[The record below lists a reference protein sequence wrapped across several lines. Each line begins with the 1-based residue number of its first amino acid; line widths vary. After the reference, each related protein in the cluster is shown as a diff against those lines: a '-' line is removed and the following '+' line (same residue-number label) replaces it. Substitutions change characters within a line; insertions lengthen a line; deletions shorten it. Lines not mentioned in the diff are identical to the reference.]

1 MTPEELRAK
10 IEGLKSE
17 NALTLKEIEELIAK
31 RDSYSA
37 MTLEERENKKEDIS
51 KLDNDI
57 DSLMQVIEDRNK
69 EIDRNDKLL
78 SIQTNSSMNKRNIAD
93 DLETS
98 DNELRDKVDN
108 WLRTGNDDEIRET
121 LQAGTDAGGGY
132 TIAPQY
138 LVKEIIKGL
147 DSSVEIRKRAHIIPA
162 MNGYASIGI
171 PTLEN
176 DINDLAWTAEIA
188 EVPEDT
194 NMSFGKR
201 EMKANQLTKL
211 VKISKRLIKQSNID
225 VQGLIQERIAY
236 KLSSTLENNYLYG
249 NGTEKPLGIF
259 AQTSDNSSAIPSDR
273 DIAVGTA
280 ENPIT
285 YEGLVDAVSG
295 LKTGYHNGAVWM
307 LNRKAMSA
315 LRKLK
320 DKQDRSIWQ
329 ESLQAGQ
336 PSMLLGIP
344 VIQNDFIE
352 DKLESAKYFGF
363 LANLSHYWIMDSL
376 AMELQVIYELYSR
389 TNQVGYQVGYYGDGA
404 PVQKEAF
411 VRLVA
416 HDKPF
421 APAKGTSEPDP
432 VTTGKSK

>member
-17 NALTLKEIEELIAK
+17 NASDLRKVEEIIAK

-57 DSLMQVIEDRNK
+57 DSLMQAIEDRNK
-69 EIDRNDKLL
+69 EIERNDKLL
-78 SIQTNSSMNKRNIAD
+78 SIQTNSSMNKKNIAD

-98 DNELRDKVDN
+98 NNELRDKVDN
-108 WLRTGNDDEIRET
+108 WLRTGKYDEIRET

-171 PTLEN
+171 PTL
-176 DINDLAWTAEIA
+176 DNDLNDLDWTAEIA
-188 EVPEDT
+188 EVTEDK
-194 NMSFGKR
+194 NMAFGKR

-211 VKISKRLIKQSNID
+211 VKISKRLIKQSSID

-273 DIAVGTA
+273 DIAVGTSA
-280 ENPIT
+280 NAIT
-285 YEGLVDAVSG
+285 YDGLVDAISG

-320 DKQDRSIWQ
+320 DKQDRPIWQ
-329 ESLQAGQ
+329 ESLQVGQ
-336 PSMLLGIP
+336 PSLLLGIP
-344 VIQNDFIE
+344 VVQNDFIE

-376 AMELQVIYELYSR
+376 SMELQVLYELYSA
-389 TNQVGYQVGYYGDGA
+389 TNQVGFQVGYYGDGA

-421 APAKGTSEPDP
+421 AKSVAEPAG
-432 VTTGKSK
+432 

>member
-1 MTPEELRAK
+1 MTPEDLRTK
-10 IEGLKSE
+10 IANLKSE
-17 NALTLKEIEELIAK
+17 NASDLTKVEDLISQ
-31 RDSYSA
+31 RDLYSA
-37 MTLEERENKKEDIS
+37 MSLEERANKKEDIS

-57 DSLMQVIEDRNK
+57 DTLMQNIENRNK
-69 EIDRNDKLL
+69 EIERNDKLL
-78 SIQTNSSMNKRNIAD
+78 SLQTKSSMNKRNTVD
-93 DLETS
+93 DLDSSTANN
-98 DNELRDKVDN
+98 DTELRDKVTR
-108 WLRTGNDDEIRET
+108 WLRTGDDKEVRET
-121 LQAGTDAGGGY
+121 LQAGAAEAGGN

-138 LVKEIIKGL
+138 LVKDIIKGL

-171 PTLEN
+171 PTLDN
-176 DINDLAWTAEIA
+176 DINDLDWTAEIA
-188 EVPEDT
+188 EVTEDK
-194 NMSFGKR
+194 NMAFGKR

-211 VKISKRLIKQSNID
+211 VKISKRLIKQSSID

-273 DIAVGTA
+273 DIAVGTSA
-280 ENPIT
+280 NAIT
-285 YEGLVDAVSG
+285 YDGLVDAISG

-320 DKQDRSIWQ
+320 DKQDRPIWQ
-329 ESLQAGQ
+329 ESLQVGQ

-344 VIQNDFIE
+344 VVQNDFIE

-376 AMELQVIYELYSR
+376 AMELQVLYELYSQ
-389 TNQVGYQVGYYGDGA
+389 TNQVGYQVGY
-404 PVQKEAF
+404 
-411 VRLVA
+411 
-416 HDKPF
+416 
-421 APAKGTSEPDP
+421 
-432 VTTGKSK
+432 

>member
-17 NALTLKEIEELIAK
+17 NASDLRKVEEIIAK

-57 DSLMQVIEDRNK
+57 DSLMQAIEDRNK
-69 EIDRNDKLL
+69 EIERNDKLL
-78 SIQTNSSMNKRNIAD
+78 SIQTNSSMNKKNIAD

-98 DNELRDKVDN
+98 NNELRDKVDN
-108 WLRTGNDDEIRET
+108 WLRTGKYDEIRET

-171 PTLEN
+171 PTL
-176 DINDLAWTAEIA
+176 DNDLNDLDWTAEIA
-188 EVPEDT
+188 EVTEDK
-194 NMSFGKR
+194 NMAFGKR

-211 VKISKRLIKQSNID
+211 VKISKRLIKQSSID

-273 DIAVGTA
+273 DIAVGTSA
-280 ENPIT
+280 NAIT
-285 YEGLVDAVSG
+285 YDGLVDAISG

-320 DKQDRSIWQ
+320 DKQDRPIWQ
-329 ESLQAGQ
+329 ESLQVGQ
-336 PSMLLGIP
+336 PSLLLGIP
-344 VIQNDFIE
+344 VVQNDFIE

-376 AMELQVIYELYSR
+376 AMELQVLYELYSQ
-389 TNQVGYQVGYYGDGA
+389 TNQVGYQVGYWGDGA

-421 APAKGTSEPDP
+421 AKSVAEPA
-432 VTTGKSK
+432 V

>member
-1 MTPEELRAK
+1 MTPEDLRTK
-10 IEGLKSE
+10 IANLKSE
-17 NALTLKEIEELIAK
+17 NASDLTKVEELMSQ

-37 MTLEERENKKEDIS
+37 MSLEERANKQEDIS

-57 DSLMQVIEDRNK
+57 DTLMQNIENRNK
-69 EIDRNDKLL
+69 EIERNDKLL
-78 SIQTNSSMNKRNIAD
+78 SLQTKSSMNKRNIVD
-93 DLETS
+93 DLDSSSANNET
-98 DNELRDKVDN
+98 ELRDKVTK
-108 WLRTGNDDEIRET
+108 WFRTGDDKEVREE
-121 LQAGTDAGGGY
+121 LQAGVAEAGGN

-138 LVKEIIKGL
+138 LVKDIIKEL
-147 DSSVEIRKRAHIIPA
+147 DSSVEVRKRAYIIPA

-176 DINDLAWTAEIA
+176 DLDNLEWTPEIG
-188 EVPEDT
+188 EVTEDK

-211 VKISKRLIKQSNID
+211 VKVSKKLLRDSNID
-225 VQGLIQERIAY
+225 IQNLIKERIAY
-236 KLSSTLENNYLYG
+236 KLSATLEHNYLYG
-249 NGTEKPLGIF
+249 NGTGKPLGIF
-259 AQTSDNSSAIPSDR
+259 AQTSDNSTSIPTDR

-280 ENPIT
+280 TAAIT
-285 YEGLVDAVSG
+285 YDGLVDAISG
-295 LKTGYHNGAVWM
+295 LKSGYKHGAVWM
-307 LNRKAMSA
+307 LNRKAVAA

-320 DKQDRSIWQ
+320 DKQDRPIWN

-344 VIQNDFIE
+344 VVQNDFIE
-352 DKLESAKYFGF
+352 DKLESTQYFGF

-376 AMELQVIYELYSR
+376 SMELQVLYELYSQ
-389 TNQVGYQVGYYGDGA
+389 TNQVGFQVGYYGDGA

-411 VRLVA
+411 VRLLA

-421 APAKGTSEPDP
+421 AKPSTESAG
-432 VTTGKSK
+432 